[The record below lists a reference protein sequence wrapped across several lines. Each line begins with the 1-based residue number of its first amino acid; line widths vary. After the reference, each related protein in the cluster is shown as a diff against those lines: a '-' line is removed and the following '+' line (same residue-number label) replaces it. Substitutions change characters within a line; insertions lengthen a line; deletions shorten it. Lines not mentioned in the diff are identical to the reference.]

1 MDAVGMGATLRLF
14 RSPVART
21 RALSASQS
29 YMSPGGTPQRSN
41 CKRPS
46 LAGLPAKVS

>member
-1 MDAVGMGATLRLF
+1 
-14 RSPVART
+14 
-21 RALSASQS
+21 
-29 YMSPGGTPQRSN
+29 MSPGGTPQRSN